1 MVLGFI
7 KRAFNRISK
16 GLRKTRALFSSII
29 GRRLSEETLSAL
41 EEALISADC
50 GVDLS
55 LRLVEEVRDAY
66 HKGDVADTQ
75 QVFAYLRRRLLEIL
89 GEPAPL
95 ARATSPPTLYLFA
108 GVNGTGKTTSIA
120 KLAYQFASEGEGV
133 VIAAC
138 DTFRAAAI
146 DQLKKW
152 ADRINSESPKGR
164 LVHLVAHQMGADP
177 AAVAYDAI
185 NAAIARS
192 AKHIIVDTAGRLHTK
207 TPLMEEL
214 RKIVR
219 VVSQK
224 LPGSPHEAL
233 LVMDATVGQNGIAQA
248 KKFKEAIDIT
258 GIFLAKLDGTAKGGV
273 VIAIREELGIPVKLV
288 GVGEGLEDIAAFNP
302 RQFVDALLGG
312 DEEGR

>member
-7 KRAFNRISK
+7 KRAFSRISR
-16 GLRKTRALFSSII
+16 GLRRTRALFSSVF
-29 GRRLSEETLSAL
+29 GRRLSEETLNAL

-55 LRLVEEVRDAY
+55 LRLVEEVREAY
-66 HKGDVADTQ
+66 HRGEISDTQ
-75 QVFAYLRRRLLEIL
+75 QVFEYLRRRLVEIL

-95 ARATSPPTLYLFA
+95 KRASSPPTLYLFA

-120 KLAYQFASEGEGV
+120 KLAYQFATEGEGV

-146 DQLKKW
+146 DQLRKW
-152 ADRINSESPKGR
+152 TDRINSASKGR

-192 AKHIIVDTAGRLHTK
+192 AQHIIVDTAGRLHTK

-224 LPGSPHEAL
+224 LPGAPHEAL

-273 VIAIREELGIPVKLV
+273 VVAIREELGIPVKLV

-312 DEEGR
+312 GQEEQ